1 MEIYRK
7 FEWVYYFSVLTF
19 SFTNETAES
28 NLCGD
33 TVLTPRGAHLSKE
46 NMYTKILL

>member
-1 MEIYRK
+1 MEAYRN
-7 FEWVYYFSVLTF
+7 FEWVYYFSVRTLR
-19 SFTNETAES
+19 FTNKTTES

-33 TVLTPRGAHLSKE
+33 TVLTRRGAHLSKE